1 MLIRLIALLTVV
13 PALELLILLWMGAWM
28 GPLPTLALV
37 LLTGVAGALALRAS
51 GRGVLAEL
59 RDAAQRGVP
68 PARHF
73 VEGALVLVG
82 GALLLTP
89 GLLTDAA
96 GLLCVLP
103 PTRHRLATPLTRWL
117 LAHASVVAVET
128 SFGAAGA
135 GARYGSAGPTRPAGP
150 AGPAGPPRDNG
161 APPSSGGLP
170 RPGFDHPVP

>member
-37 LLTGVAGALALRAS
+37 LLTGVAGAVAVRAS

-59 RDAAQRGVP
+59 RDAAQRG
-68 PARHF
+68 
-73 VEGALVLVG
+73 VLVG

-103 PTRHRLATPLTRWL
+103 PTRRRLATPLTRWL

-135 GARYGSAGPTRPAGP
+135 GARYG
-150 AGPAGPPRDNG
+150 
-161 APPSSGGLP
+161 
-170 RPGFDHPVP
+170 